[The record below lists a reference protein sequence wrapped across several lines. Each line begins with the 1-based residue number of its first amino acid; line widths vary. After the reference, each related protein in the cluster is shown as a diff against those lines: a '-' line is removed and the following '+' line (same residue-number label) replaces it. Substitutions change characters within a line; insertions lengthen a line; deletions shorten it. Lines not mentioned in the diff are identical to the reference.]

1 MKVAS
6 KYVNDYLMMTTP
18 LVGDIAYNCRVPLLP
33 LTCEFYLRALNI
45 YL

>member
-18 LVGDIAYNCRVPLLP
+18 LVGDIAYNCRVPYFPSLVNSTYVP
-33 LTCEFYLRALNI
+33 
-45 YL
+45 

>member
-18 LVGDIAYNCRVPLLP
+18 VAGDIAYNCRVPYFPSLVNSTYVP
-33 LTCEFYLRALNI
+33 
-45 YL
+45 